1 MKLQQ
6 ELEGLE
12 NTIDEAYGEL
22 RSLITHFRA
31 PIDGK
36 GVLRAVERLTERF
49 RQDTGMEVFFYHNW
63 HLKDLSR
70 ESELEVIRIVQ
81 ESLTNARKHS
91 QASTVRILMYS
102 SEEGRCSILVED
114 DGVGLPDPLPEPNPT
129 TGEHI
134 GLRIMQER
142 AERIGGEIHFESE
155 PGEGTLIQLNFD
167 APLVKK
173 LSDLVGAHPVSR
185 PDAPQVTTHE

>member
-1 MKLQQ
+1 M
-6 ELEGLE
+6 
-12 NTIDEAYGEL
+12 
-22 RSLITHFRA
+22 R
-31 PIDGK
+31 P
-36 GVLRAVERLTERF
+36 AVRW
-49 RQDTGMEVFFYHNW
+49 Q
-63 HLKDLSR
+63 
-70 ESELEVIRIVQ
+70 RIFI
-81 ESLTNARKHS
+81 A
-91 QASTVRILMYS
+91 
-102 SEEGRCSILVED
+102 
-114 DGVGLPDPLPEPNPT
+114 